1 MIALVLLSSHKA
13 LARHCTSINST
24 FGNLLATSASI
35 AGWIVLRE
43 LFAITWLWVLMIS
56 DKLWALKAASEQIT
70 QHARSAAA
78 KTLIRLKPCKG

>member
-1 MIALVLLSSHKA
+1 MITLVLLFSHKA

-43 LFAITWLWVLMIS
+43 LFAIAWLWVLTIS
-56 DKLWALKAASEQIT
+56 DKLWALKVASEQIT
-70 QHARSAAA
+70 QHAKSAAA
-78 KTLIRLKPCKG
+78 KTLILFTPCTG